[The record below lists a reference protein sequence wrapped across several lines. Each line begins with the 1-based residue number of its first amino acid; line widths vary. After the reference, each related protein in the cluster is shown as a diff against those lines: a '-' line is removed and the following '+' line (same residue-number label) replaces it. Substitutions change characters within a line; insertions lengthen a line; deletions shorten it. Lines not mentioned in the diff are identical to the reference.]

1 MRVLR
6 RPMFRIGGS
15 AGEGITS
22 GLVPRQGYN
31 LGKLAEQ
38 KISNV
43 FSGDMT
49 FGEADKL
56 SKLLAYKPRGVTPA
70 DALIEFGLNVASAPP
85 TGSIF
90 STAAGAAKE
99 PFQRYAQSKA
109 SAAEKAYASQSDLFK
124 QILESAGGDEKT
136 YAHRDK
142 AKMVRENMNSQ
153 NTVYD
158 KIAALDKEAP
168 DYNDKREELMEEL
181 RILKEQV
188 SGDEFAKAQ
197 MQYWNQEQNRRKLDS
212 WIKREIQK
220 ELNVPFDPENNDHA
234 NRFMKRRNE
243 VMNEIRLGIS
253 PTFNF
258 ATGGRVGYQQGLSV
272 QPQPVSMQP
281 QIAQPEMQMPEE
293 ITSISFE
300 ELRQRLPAE
309 VTDDIVRLIASSGEA
324 MEDFAT
330 IETEQDIAN
339 FNKKYGVNLVLPA
352 EG

>member
-1 MRVLR
+1 MRTLR

-22 GLVPRQGYN
+22 GLAPRQGYDMGE
-31 LGKLAEQ
+31 LVKQIPEFQ
-38 KISNV
+38 KV
-43 FSGDMT
+43 
-49 FGEADKL
+49 AKQY
-56 SKLLAYKPRGVTPA
+56 AYRPKGVTPA

-124 QILESAGGDEKT
+124 QILESAGGDKDT

-158 KIAALDKEAP
+158 KIGALDKEAP
-168 DYNDKREELMEEL
+168 DYNEKREELMEEL
-181 RILKEQV
+181 RILKEVV

-197 MQYWNQEQNRRKLDS
+197 MQYWNRDENRRKLDS
-212 WIKREIQK
+212 WIKKEIAG
-220 ELNVPFDPENNDHA
+220 ELGVPFDPENDDHA

-258 ATGGRVGYQQGLSV
+258 ATGGRVGYSQGLSV
-272 QPQPVSMQP
+272 HPQQAFMQP
-281 QIAQPEMQMPEE
+281 QMAQPEMQMPEE
-293 ITSISFE
+293 MTSIDFE
-300 ELRQRLPAE
+300 QLRQRLPAE
-309 VTDDIVRLIASSGEA
+309 VTDDIVRLISSSAEA

-339 FNKKYGVNLVLPA
+339 FNKKYGVNLVLPSEA
-352 EG
+352 